1 MPAASGGEDEAAPAP
16 LLPSVPRG
24 SGDPV
29 PGPGD
34 TSRRGRAGPGR
45 GAVGSGAEPH
55 AGRSCAAAPTRGAG
69 RGQAEGEQLRQRRPP
84 GLAPGAA
91 APGLPGRG
99 REGGGRRRGGEAA
112 KREIS
117 HLPRGGRRL
126 REAAPRRRQLPP
138 SPHQRQRR
146 ARGRGAGTR
155 WPGGA
160 GSSPAAR
167 AGLRGPL
174 CALCCTPRLC
184 TGFRGLCRLPGRK
197 LLSISH
203 VCTREEKAVFNL
215 QVYFCRQLTAA
226 PGTFPCLELNFARAE
241 F

>member
-84 GLAPGAA
+84 RLAPGAA
-91 APGLPGRG
+91 PSP
-99 REGGGRRRGGEAA
+99 
-112 KREIS
+112 
-117 HLPRGGRRL
+117 
-126 REAAPRRRQLPP
+126 PRRRFGTGAPRP
-138 SPHQRQRR
+138 GAGGQRAA
-146 ARGRGAGTR
+146 ARGR
-155 WPGGA
+155 
-160 GSSPAAR
+160 SSEA
-167 AGLRGPL
+167 
-174 CALCCTPRLC
+174 
-184 TGFRGLCRLPGRK
+184 
-197 LLSISH
+197 
-203 VCTREEKAVFNL
+203 
-215 QVYFCRQLTAA
+215 
-226 PGTFPCLELNFARAE
+226 
-241 F
+241 